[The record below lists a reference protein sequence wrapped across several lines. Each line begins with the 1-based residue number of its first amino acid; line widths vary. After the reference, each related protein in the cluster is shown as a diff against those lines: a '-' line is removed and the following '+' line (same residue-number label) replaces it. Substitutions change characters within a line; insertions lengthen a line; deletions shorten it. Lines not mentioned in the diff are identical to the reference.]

1 MVVLMDVMNGAWWA
15 WIVPPVLLLLW
26 LVYAW
31 GRARR
36 GQASRLP
43 ILLPPGAENVHRL
56 TFEPEPAFVRKGGG
70 ALAEQSESWRSGMRE
85 VGERLTR
92 HHVRAVVFVHG
103 TFTGDDPMGIV
114 RALQVLGSR
123 LGPALERRVRRLVR
137 AGTNAWLGEAG
148 NFTPRY
154 VQLFKDA
161 IAQDILC
168 EELVWS
174 SENHHVGR
182 LRGMLALITTLA
194 RLKEQIAMDPPG
206 RLLLIGHSHAGQLF
220 ALMSLFRDD
229 EALARAIGEVAFS
242 PEERRRL
249 DAALAALG
257 GLEVD
262 FVTFGAPVRYPWG
275 RQSAER
281 LLQFVN
287 HRGPGTLAGDWTGI
301 LTTKGGDY
309 VQQIGVLGSDILALS
324 GRDRQINR
332 RLDDFLEVG
341 LDLRRWQA
349 ALREKRRVSPFG
361 LTLLVD
367 YGDGGGRFPN
377 AQRTLF
383 GHGVYTRFDAML
395 FNFRQIGLEL
405 YP

>member
-1 MVVLMDVMNGAWWA
+1 MDVMNGSGWA
-15 WIVPPVLLLLW
+15 WIVPLVLVFLFLM
-26 LVYAW
+26 YAW
-31 GRARR
+31 WRARGAR
-36 GQASRLP
+36 TAHLP
-43 ILLPPGAENVHRL
+43 ILLPPGAENVRRL
-56 TFEPEPAFVRKGGG
+56 AFDIEPAFVRKGGDALG
-70 ALAEQSESWRSGMRE
+70 AQSDAWRAGMLD
-85 VGERLTR
+85 VGERLAR

-161 IAQDILC
+161 TGQGILC

-182 LRGMLALITTLA
+182 LRGMLALVTTLA
-194 RLKEQIAMDPPG
+194 RLKEQIAMGPPG

-229 EALARAIGEVAFS
+229 EALARAIGEVAFT
-242 PEERRRL
+242 PEERRSL
-249 DAALAALG
+249 DQGLATLG
-257 GLEVD
+257 GLDVD

-281 LLQFVN
+281 LLQIVN
-287 HRGPGTLAGDWTGI
+287 HRGPGTLAGDWSGI
-301 LTTKGGDY
+301 LTTRGGDY
-309 VQQIGVLGSDILALS
+309 VQQLGVLGSDTLALS
-324 GRDRQINR
+324 GRDRQVNR
-332 RLDDFLEVG
+332 QLDEFLEVG

-361 LTLLVD
+361 ITLLVD